1 MPVLTLHQA
10 LVIAAL
16 KWLTLPNGQAYVKWC
31 MPAPRCEAMVEQAVE
46 DVELISLLHGLDPW
60 DVLSLVM
67 RESNL
72 NPRAKST
79 IGAFGL
85 LQLHPRGPTGRLVR
99 KACRRL
105 SRREC
110 DRLAAL
116 EGGRMMAE
124 NLQTC
129 GTVRRAFYAHRL
141 GECGRGPLSDR
152 DADRAVVMRRRYE
165 RAKRREAW
173 GTSVELTMQ

>member
-1 MPVLTLHQA
+1 MTLHQA
-10 LVIAAL
+10 LLVAAL
-16 KWLTLPNGQAYVKWC
+16 RWLTLPNGQTYVKWC
-31 MPAPRCEAMVEQAVE
+31 LPEARCEAMVEQAVE
-46 DVELISLLHGLDPW
+46 DVELVSLIHGLDPW
-60 DVLSLVM
+60 DTLALVM

-72 NPRAKST
+72 NPRSRSS

-99 KACRRL
+99 KACRLL
-105 SRREC
+105 SQREC

-116 EGGRMMAE
+116 EGARMFAD

-141 GECGRGPLSDR
+141 GECGRGPLSDA
-152 DADRAVVMRRRYE
+152 DADRAIRMRRAYE
-165 RAKRREAW
+165 RARRREAW